1 MWPKW
6 RLNDYAFFLEKSHQS
21 YNSKKQ
27 NKLIQYAQP
36 EGGVGA
42 IPPPPP
48 LACRP
53 KCTKKK
59 KHVFWT
65 SEAICFCDMDLKAI

>member
-1 MWPKW
+1 MTT
-6 RLNDYAFFLEKSHQS
+6 YFFLEKSHQS

-42 IPPPPP
+42 IAPPPIG
-48 LACRP
+48 LS
-53 KCTKKK
+53 TKMHKEKK
-59 KHVFWT
+59 ARF
-65 SEAICFCDMDLKAI
+65 F